1 MIHTSTKYLITLF
14 LSCVYSKFLFKE
26 QDMTIEKQIKDSII
40 ENQGISSNI
49 DYYYIVNLSF
59 YGIVNNST
67 YLLKTQEDIN
77 KKIPTLIT
85 KELRVNKTTP
95 KLNDGDKGLL
105 YGIEVSDKDKLIVHI
120 LLCNNLIYRYYLLYI
135 DYLYDR
141 IKTKTCN
148 IQEGCNEYDKESKLN
163 VNTVFNMVKTLMKV
177 EDVSTLLLLNDKIDN
192 ITKEIDIVNLLNLL
206 SRLRDLLELEA
217 SKPSIVNENEC
228 MSQVK
233 QVYIDEEEMIKISL
247 LKQNIPDI
255 VKNSIEQDPLDSEDV
270 K

>member
-1 MIHTSTKYLITLF
+1 
-14 LSCVYSKFLFKE
+14 
-26 QDMTIEKQIKDSII
+26 
-40 ENQGISSNI
+40 
-49 DYYYIVNLSF
+49 
-59 YGIVNNST
+59 
-67 YLLKTQEDIN
+67 
-77 KKIPTLIT
+77 
-85 KELRVNKTTP
+85 
-95 KLNDGDKGLL
+95 
-105 YGIEVSDKDKLIVHI
+105 
-120 LLCNNLIYRYYLLYI
+120 
-135 DYLYDR
+135 
-141 IKTKTCN
+141 
-148 IQEGCNEYDKESKLN
+148 
-163 VNTVFNMVKTLMKV
+163 MVKTLMKV